1 MQMTVLSP
9 NERQSDQSTR
19 RSLLV
24 RLRDARDE
32 GAWAEFNAVYE
43 PVIYRMVRR
52 RGMQDADA
60 REVVQEVLISVSGAI
75 DRFDVDGTGSFR
87 GWLSRITRNETI
99 DRLRTLNSRRETLDA
114 SGVVRKLEQQA
125 MNESTKAIQEEFD
138 SAKRKQLFLW
148 AAAQVR
154 NRTGE
159 VNWMAFWRTSVD
171 GASIEEVAKEL
182 GIKEGSVYVARC
194 RILKRIRE
202 CVAERL
208 GE

>member
-1 MQMTVLSP
+1 MTVLNP

-32 GAWAEFNAVYE
+32 GAWAEFSAVYE

-75 DRFDVDGTGSFR
+75 DRFDVDGAGSFR

-99 DRLRTLNSRRETLDA
+99 DRLRTLSSRREMLDT
-114 SGVVRKLEQQA
+114 SGVARKLEQQA
-125 MNESTKAIQEEFD
+125 MNESTKTIQDEFD
-138 SAKRKQLFLW
+138 SARRKQLFLW

-171 GASIEEVAKEL
+171 GVSIEKVAMEL
-182 GIKEGSVYVARC
+182 GVNEGAVYVARC

-202 CVAERL
+202 CVVERL
-208 GE
+208 SE